1 MSLIE
6 KIMRKITRM
15 FDCENENPEKEL
27 LIVLAIFG
35 AFMIEQAIATWY
47 QYGIIGQKSL
57 DGKSLEEGKIV
68 EHVEIKD
75 TEARRRAIDRV
86 NAAYES
92 EDYELCDTLLDRYW
106 KKFGYR
112 NVGQFED
119 ACTDARI
126 FGRGIG

>member
-6 KIMRKITRM
+6 KITWKITRM
-15 FDCENENPEKEL
+15 FDRESENPEKEL

>member
-1 MSLIE
+1 M
-6 KIMRKITRM
+6 
-15 FDCENENPEKEL
+15 
-27 LIVLAIFG
+27 
-35 AFMIEQAIATWY
+35 
-47 QYGIIGQKSL
+47 
-57 DGKSLEEGKIV
+57 

-92 EDYELCDTLLDRYW
+92 EDYELCDTLLNRYW

-126 FGRGIG
+126 FGRGIGQTKNP

>member
-1 MSLIE
+1 M
-6 KIMRKITRM
+6 
-15 FDCENENPEKEL
+15 
-27 LIVLAIFG
+27 
-35 AFMIEQAIATWY
+35 
-47 QYGIIGQKSL
+47 
-57 DGKSLEEGKIV
+57 

-86 NAAYES
+86 NAAYEA
-92 EDYELCDTLLDRYW
+92 ENYELCDTLLDCYW

-126 FGRGIG
+126 FGHGIG